1 MIFAIFSAL
10 WLGILT
16 SISPCPLATNVAAIS
31 FISKNIETPQ
41 KTILSG
47 VLYTL
52 GRVLAYVVLGAVL
65 VSGLLAIPSVANFL
79 QTYINKIIGPL
90 LILIGLLLLNVFKF
104 DFSFG
109 FCKGDYCEKFKD
121 SAMLGA
127 FLIGIIFAL
136 SFCPVSAALFFG
148 SLTTL
153 AIEHHSRLILPLAY
167 GIGTGL
173 PVVIFAIVIAFA
185 VHKVGEIYNSVVK
198 FEFWFRKITGS
209 VFILAGIYFI
219 ATHYLGFSL

>member
-1 MIFAIFSAL
+1 MILAILSAL

-31 FISKNIETPQ
+31 FISKNVKTPR

-47 VLYTL
+47 ALYTL
-52 GRVLAYVVLGAVL
+52 GRILTYVVLGAVL

-90 LILIGLLLLNVFKF
+90 LILIGLILLEIIKL

-109 FCKGDYCEKFKD
+109 IASNEKMEKFKNG
-121 SAMLGA
+121 STLGA

-136 SFCPVSAALFFG
+136 SFCPLSAALFFG

-153 AIEHHSRLILPLAY
+153 ALEHNSRFILPLMY

-173 PVVIFAIVIAFA
+173 PVVIFAIAIAFF
-185 VHKVGEIYNSVVK
+185 VNKVGEIYNGIVK
-198 FEFWFRKITGS
+198 FEFYFRKITGGI
-209 VFILAGIYFI
+209 FILAGIYFI
-219 ATHYLGFSL
+219 ITHYFAV